1 MAAMTEPTRS
11 RPRGRPREDRLKP
24 EVPAANQSLEKALGL
39 LKTLSAHDGMSLTE
53 LSREAGLAASTA
65 HRLLATLSA
74 HDLVAWD
81 EPSQKWSIGIES
93 LRIGMA
99 FQRRNRIL
107 TAGRPEMLRLM
118 EATGETVNLAMLD
131 GFEVVFVAQVE
142 CEAPIR
148 AFFRIG
154 DRRSAHASGIG
165 KALLANLTETA
176 LDALLKRQDLPSYT
190 PKTLTTPDALRADL
204 SAVRERGWSLDDEE
218 ANLGMRCVAAPVFN
232 EHGEAR
238 AGISLS
244 GPSLRISDARLPEL
258 AQQVRDT
265 AARITE
271 LIGGHLLSPSPRS
284 RREGI

>member
-1 MAAMTEPTRS
+1 MATSPEPTPS
-11 RPRGRPREDRLKP
+11 RPRGRPREGRLKP
-24 EVPAANQSLEKALGL
+24 DAPATNQSLEKALGL
-39 LKTLSAHDGMSLTE
+39 LKVLSAHDGMSLTE
-53 LSREAGLAASTA
+53 LSREARLAASTA

-74 HDLVAWD
+74 HDLVSWD
-81 EPSQKWSIGIES
+81 EPSQKWSIGIEA

-131 GFEVVFVAQVE
+131 SFEVVFVAQVE

-165 KALLANLTETA
+165 KALLAQLEDRT
-176 LDALLKRQDLPSYT
+176 LDVLLKRRDLPQYT
-190 PKTLTTPDALRADL
+190 PKTLITPEALRSDL
-204 SAVRERGWSLDDEE
+204 SAIRARGWSLDDEE
-218 ANLGMRCVAAPVFN
+218 AHIGMRCVAAPVFN
-232 EHGEAR
+232 EYGEAR

-244 GPSLRISDARLPEL
+244 GPSLRLSDDRLPQL
-258 AQQVRDT
+258 AQQVRET

-271 LIGGHLLSPSPRS
+271 LIGGHLLNPLSK
-284 RREGI
+284 

>member
-1 MAAMTEPTRS
+1 MTDPVK
-11 RPRGRPREDRLKP
+11 RPRGRPREDALKP
-24 EVPAANQSLEKALGL
+24 EAPAANQSLEKALGL
-39 LKTLSAHDGMSLTE
+39 LKTLSTRDGMSLTE
-53 LSREAGLAASTA
+53 LSRASGLAPSTA

-74 HDLVAWD
+74 HELAAWD
-81 EPSQKWSIGIES
+81 EASQKWAIGIES

-131 GFEVVFVAQVE
+131 GFDVVFVAQVE
-142 CEAPIR
+142 CEAAIR

-165 KALLANLTETA
+165 KALLANLSEAA
-176 LDALLKRQDLPSYT
+176 LEALLRRRDLPRYT
-190 PKTLTTPDALRADL
+190 DRTLSTQEDLRADL
-204 SAVRERGWSLDDEE
+204 DRIRARGWSLDDEE
-218 ANLGMRCVAAPVFN
+218 ANPGMRCVAAPVFN
-232 EHGEAR
+232 EYGEAR

-271 LIGGHLLSPSPRS
+271 
-284 RREGI
+284 

>member
-1 MAAMTEPTRS
+1 MSDPVK

-24 EVPAANQSLEKALGL
+24 EAPAANASLEKALGL
-39 LKTLSAHDGMSLTE
+39 LKTLSIHDGMSLSE

-81 EPSQKWSIGIES
+81 EASQKWSIGIES

-131 GFEVVFVAQVE
+131 GFDVVFVAQVE

-165 KALLANLTETA
+165 KALLSQLNEATLA
-176 LDALLKRQDLPSYT
+176 GLLRRRDLPRYT
-190 PKTLTTPDALRADL
+190 ERTLITPEALHADL
-204 SAVRERGWSLDDEE
+204 SLIRQRGWSLDDEE
-218 ANLGMRCVAAPVFN
+218 AHIGMRCVAAPVFN
-232 EHGEAR
+232 EYGEAR
-238 AGISLS
+238 AGVSLS
-244 GPSLRISDARLPEL
+244 GPSLRLSDARLTDL
-258 AQQVRDT
+258 SRQVRE
-265 AARITE
+265 AAQRITH
-271 LIGGHLLSPSPRS
+271 LIGGHLLSPSAPIQRD
-284 RREGI
+284 